1 MPKGYRPYLP
11 DQDLLL
17 PPSLREWMAEE
28 HLVYFVSDVVDQL
41 DLSAIH
47 AVYGEEKRG
56 QPPYDPRLMTKLLVY
71 GYCTGVFSSRRI
83 QKRLQEDIPFKVL
96 AAGNEP
102 DFRTISDFRKIHVGT
117 LQGLF
122 EQVLEMALEVGAVK
136 VGRVTLDGTKVK
148 ANASKHKAMSYG
160 RMKEKQEQ
168 LRDEVKQLLEQAEA
182 ADEEEDRRH
191 GSQRGDEL
199 PEELRRRETRLA
211 KIKIAKKVVEQRARE
226 KAAAEGKS
234 AAEAKRAK
242 PDDKDQYN
250 FTDPESRI
258 MKGAD
263 GFVQGY
269 NAQASVEPEMLL
281 IVGQSV
287 TEAANDKQ
295 QLEPMVEAIEQQ
307 SGQRPKAVLAD
318 SGYCSEENLA
328 YLESADQ
335 PERKI
340 DGFIATGKQKHG
352 EHRLPCKPGPLP
364 KGATKVDRM
373 KRKLQTKV
381 GKAVYAARKCV
392 VEPVFG
398 QIKQARGFRQF
409 LLRGKDK
416 VKGEWALVCLTHN
429 ILRLH
434 AAIQPAERHRRMF
447 SLKIA
452 AAEFPGAIWL
462 AGTPRAGVSRRIRAT
477 QGFGSPAHRALF
489 LGQAPR
495 CGRKSPVHSDPA
507 RSFKIRNHRA
517 LPARHRH
524 GGAFDHQSIGTPG
537 PARHCSGCHFLSPE
551 R

>member
-1 MPKGYRPYLP
+1 MPRGYRTYLP
-11 DQDLLL
+11 EQELLL
-17 PPSLREWMAEE
+17 PPSLREWLPEN
-28 HLVYFVSDVVDQL
+28 HLVYFVSEVVDQL

-47 AVYGEEKRG
+47 AVYEKETRG

-83 QKRLQEDIPFKVL
+83 QKRLREDIPFKVL

-102 DFRTISDFRKIHVGT
+102 DFRTISDFRKIHVEA
-117 LQGLF
+117 LENLF
-122 EQVLEMALEVGAVK
+122 EQVLAMALECGAIK
-136 VGRVTLDGTKVK
+136 LGRVSLDGTKLK

-160 RMKEKQEQ
+160 RMKEKQRQ
-168 LRDEVKQLLEQAEA
+168 LKEEVKQLLAAAAA
-182 ADEEEDRRH
+182 ADEEEDRQY

-211 KIKIAKKVVEQRARE
+211 RIKEAKKVLEQRARD

-234 AAEAKRAK
+234 AAEAK
-242 PDDKDQYN
+242 PEDKDQYN

-263 GFVQGY
+263 GIVQGY
-269 NAQASVEPEMLL
+269 NAQAAVEPTLLL

-295 QLEPMVEAIEQQ
+295 QLVPMVELIEQQ
-307 SGQRPKAVLAD
+307 SGQRPEAILAD
-318 SGYCSEENLA
+318 NGYCSEQNLEH
-328 YLESADQ
+328 LESADE

-340 DGFIATGKQKHG
+340 EGFIATGKQKHG
-352 EHRLPCKPGPLP
+352 EHRKPAQRGTLP

-373 KRKLQTKV
+373 KQKLRTKV

-409 LLRGKDK
+409 LLRGKKK
-416 VKGEWALVCLTHN
+416 VKGEWALLCLAHN

-434 AAIQPAERHRRMF
+434 AAMQY
-447 SLKIA
+447 
-452 AAEFPGAIWL
+452 
-462 AGTPRAGVSRRIRAT
+462 
-477 QGFGSPAHRALF
+477 
-489 LGQAPR
+489 
-495 CGRKSPVHSDPA
+495 
-507 RSFKIRNHRA
+507 
-517 LPARHRH
+517 
-524 GGAFDHQSIGTPG
+524 
-537 PARHCSGCHFLSPE
+537 
-551 R
+551 